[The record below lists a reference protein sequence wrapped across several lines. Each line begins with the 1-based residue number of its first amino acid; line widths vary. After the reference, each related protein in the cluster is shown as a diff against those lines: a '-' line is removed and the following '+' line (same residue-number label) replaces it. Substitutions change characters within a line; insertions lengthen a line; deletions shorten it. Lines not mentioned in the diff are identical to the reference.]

1 MMRLLPSR
9 EFIRRV
15 IAVLWIITCIW
26 LLVRIL
32 LLRNA
37 PPNVFWDAEE
47 LEQIYMFCLSAPLS
61 GIILYFVSFMTK
73 FDWWRYSANDART
86 ILAVWLFFFALGCL
100 NWFVLV
106 PWVVHT
112 GYDLFDFV
120 VRVVRRRFGNHD
132 AGSSTS
138 ED

>member
-1 MMRLLPSR
+1 MMQLLPSR

-26 LLVRIL
+26 LLVRTL

-37 PPNVFWDAEE
+37 PPQVFGDAEE
-47 LEQIYMFCLSAPLS
+47 TELWSMLGLSEPLS
-61 GIILYFVSFMTK
+61 LIVYFASSIRTSS
-73 FDWWRYSANDART
+73 WWSYPANDART
-86 ILAVWLFFFALGCL
+86 ILAVWLLFFVLGCL

-132 AGSSTS
+132 ARSSTS
-138 ED
+138 KD